1 MKKIFAA
8 TLCVLFLTTASSRA
22 DDDYAHN
29 LAIATTDILIARPF
43 TFAASLLGGA
53 LWAVSLPITIPT
65 QTSGAALDAMVK
77 KPWQLTFDRQLGD
90 FR

>member
-8 TLCVLFLTTASSRA
+8 VLCVLCLTTATARA
-22 DDDYAHN
+22 EDDYAHN
-29 LAIATTDILIARPF
+29 LAGATTDILIARPF
-43 TFAASLLGGA
+43 TFVASLFGGA

-65 QTSGAALDAMVK
+65 KTTGPALEALVK
-77 KPWQLTFDRQLGD
+77 KPWQLTFDRPLGD